1 MYHISQRIQ
10 NLSEPEMAL
19 MSQRSSELKAQGK
32 DVINLSLGEPDFST
46 PEHIKE
52 AAIEAVK
59 HNFSHYPPIGGY
71 PVLKQAIADKLKRE
85 NGLTFEA
92 SQIVISNGAK
102 QALANVILSL
112 VSPGEEVI
120 IPTPYWATYI
130 EMVKLAQ
137 GESVI
142 VKTSFEQNY
151 KMTALQLEEAITP
164 QTRVLLLNSPSN
176 PSGVVYNKDELM
188 ELASVLQ
195 RYPQVTVVSDEIYE
209 LISFGGCHSSI
220 AGLPGMKNRVVIIN
234 GVSKG
239 YAMTGWRIG
248 FSASTTDIAKACVK
262 IQSQY
267 TSGACSI
274 SQMAALAAYR
284 GPLDSS
290 FVMRDAFKRRR
301 NLVLKKASRIP
312 GFRVVKPE
320 GAFYLFPDVSYYFG
334 RSDGQVEIHNAKDL
348 SMYLLDKAMVATVAG
363 DAFGEPAC
371 LRISYAASE
380 DQLAMAMDRIKVV
393 LEGLS

>member
-1 MYHISQRIQ
+1 MYHISQRVQ
-10 NLSEPEMAL
+10 NLLEPEMAL
-19 MSQRSSELKAQGK
+19 MSQRCSELRAQGK
-32 DVINLSLGEPDFST
+32 DIINLSLGEPDFST
-46 PEHIKE
+46 PDHIKE

-59 HNFSHYPPIGGY
+59 HDYSHYPPISGY
-71 PVLKQAIADKLKRE
+71 PLLKQAIVDKLKRE
-85 NGLTFEA
+85 NGLAFES
-92 SQIVISNGAK
+92 SQIVISTGAK
-102 QALANVILSL
+102 QALANVILCL
-112 VSPGEEVI
+112 INPGDEVI

-142 VKTSFEQNY
+142 VKTSFEQNF

-164 QTRVLLLNSPSN
+164 QTRVLILNSPSN

-188 ELASVLQ
+188 ELVSVLQ
-195 RYPQVTVVSDEIYE
+195 RYPHVTVVSDEIYE
-209 LISFGGCHSSI
+209 LISFGGCHTSI

-248 FSASTTDIAKACVK
+248 FSASTADIAKACIK

-274 SQMAALAAYR
+274 SQMAALAAYT
-284 GPLDSS
+284 GAMEPSLA
-290 FVMRDAFKRRR
+290 MRDAFKQRRD
-301 NLVLKKASRIP
+301 LIMKKAEQIP

-320 GAFYLFPDVSYYFG
+320 GAFYLFPDVSLYFG
-334 RSDGQVEIHNAKDL
+334 KSDGLVVIHNAKDL

-380 DQLAMAMDRIKVV
+380 EDLVKAMDRIKVV
-393 LEGLS
+393 LKELS